1 MIWASGCGDDGYD
14 HDNGDG
20 GDDDDI
26 HGDGGDGEDTDGGD
40 DHDIHGDGGDDD
52 DVSAE
57 SLTSFAAPT
66 MALAAD
72 WEDDEDDKTG
82 AEESHPGYC

>member
-1 MIWASGCGDDGYD
+1 MV
-14 HDNGDG
+14 

-26 HGDGGDGEDTDGGD
+26 HGDGGDVEDTDGGD

-72 WEDDEDDKTG
+72 
-82 AEESHPGYC
+82 

>member
-1 MIWASGCGDDGYD
+1 MIWASGCGDDGGD

-20 GDDDDI
+20 GDDDDD
-26 HGDGGDGEDTDGGD
+26 GGGDGS
-40 DHDIHGDGGDDD
+40 DHHDVHGDGGDDD

>member
-1 MIWASGCGDDGYD
+1 MTEWWQLAWEAPALLVTSLLHAL
-14 HDNGDG
+14 HDGDG
-20 GDDDDI
+20 GDDDD
-26 HGDGGDGEDTDGGD
+26 DDGGD
-40 DHDIHGDGGDDD
+40 DDDIHGDGGDDD

-72 WEDDEDDKTG
+72 
-82 AEESHPGYC
+82 